1 MTSMIV
7 ACSNHGFNNWSMFEF
22 PPTKTSTLKQK
33 SVQCVSVAC
42 QTLVLVLVCP
52 TNLADD
58 IFNNIFVF
66 VYITSSALG
75 RTNSLC
81 VKYDVAC

>member
-1 MTSMIV
+1 MSDTRV
-7 ACSNHGFNNWSMFEF
+7 G
-22 PPTKTSTLKQK
+22 
-33 SVQCVSVAC
+33 VSVSD
-42 QTLVLVLVCP
+42 
-52 TNLADD
+52 LADD